1 MLGFICDWCGEAYT
15 DYPLWDQGTTL
26 ASVPKIREAKDDDPV
41 EIPNGTKVI
50 SEGWTTAGSAFRNSI
65 VSYDVCPDCY
75 EAYKKFIKNQ
85 RKVDK

>member
-1 MLGFICDWCGEAYT
+1 MLGFICDWCGKAYT
-15 DYPLWDQGTTL
+15 DHPLWDQ
-26 ASVPKIREAKDDDPV
+26 VKDDDPV

-50 SEGWTTAGSAFRNSI
+50 SEGWTTARSAFHHSI

-75 EAYKKFIKNQ
+75 EAYKKFIKNR